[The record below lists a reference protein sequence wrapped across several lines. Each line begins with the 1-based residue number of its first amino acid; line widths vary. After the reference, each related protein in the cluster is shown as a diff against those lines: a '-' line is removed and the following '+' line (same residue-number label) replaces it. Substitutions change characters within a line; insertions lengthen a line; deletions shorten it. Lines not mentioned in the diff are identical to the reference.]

1 MSMPKKPFDCSE
13 EELIQ
18 LYGDPMDPQDIRT
31 PDDLDRFYRNRCYV
45 RFLYKPMLLWASKD
59 KMAGADKRTC
69 GIKYIIY
76 HFFINIVIVPFT
88 SPLIFTAILIERAL
102 KLERKS
108 IDFRDLAIAA
118 TAFHVKEPFA
128 TMNAK
133 HFINID
139 GLQLISP
146 PVNE

>member
-1 MSMPKKPFDCSE
+1 LDKENNRLVYLDSSV
-13 EELIQ
+13 LI
-18 LYGDPMDPQDIRT
+18 D
-31 PDDLDRFYRNRCYV
+31 FYRKANKEKSFFN
-45 RFLYKPMLLWASKD
+45 FLQKD
-59 KMAGADKRTC
+59 YDMFSVSVVTQYEVYTGADMSRKAFWD
-69 GIKYIIY
+69 

-102 KLERKS
+102 KLKRKS

-118 TAFHVKEPFA
+118 TAFHMKEPFA

-139 GLQLISP
+139 GLQLIIP